1 MDMSYNC
8 GVALKERLPSMN
20 DRIQELADEAE
31 TYADYYAMLSETGEK
46 EIFIKKFAELIVK
59 ECLDACS
66 RANEIRHF
74 VPPTQ
79 EQVVLSCMREIE
91 ANFGVEE

>member
-1 MDMSYNC
+1 MNER
-8 GVALKERLPSMN
+8 LKE
-20 DRIQELADEAE
+20 LAEQAWDATAVSPEFGHPISFAE
-31 TYADYYAMLSETGEK
+31 
-46 EIFIKKFAELIVK
+46 KFAELIVR

-91 ANFGVEE
+91 ETFRS